1 MQIKDYTTP
10 ELEHFRA
17 VCNFTDLE
25 RELFDLRAAGWSLEA
40 CGEEMEYSVGGI
52 KRIAGKIKEK
62 MNRV

>member
-10 ELEHFRA
+10 ELEHFRRA
-17 VCNFTDLE
+17 CNFTDSE
-25 RELFDLRAAGWSLEA
+25 REFFDLRAAGFTIEE
-40 CGEEMEYSVGGI
+40 CGERMEYSVGGI